1 MQAIYLPGGGALH
14 ALHPLTK
21 LCGAALLIGATYL
34 LPWWWAPLAVVA
46 AVAAVAAAT
55 VGVGA
60 IFRPTLIFMLPLLI
74 SLLLIQGLL
83 FPPARTTPIA
93 LGPIVIWADGLRF
106 AGLTAARLLA
116 LATSTLLALR
126 TTHPADLV
134 FVLTERGL
142 PRGVG
147 YVLLVALQLVPDM
160 GARATAVLEAQQ
172 ARGLETGN
180 PLRRLAGLPALVGP
194 LLVGALMDVESRAMA
209 IEGRGFYAPG
219 RQTNLRRIPN
229 TPGQRAARAL
239 ILVAGAALIGW
250 RLLRALGLAQ

>member
-34 LPWWWAPLAVVA
+34 LPWWWTPLAVVA
-46 AVAAVAAAT
+46 IVAALAAPT
-55 VGVGA
+55 VGLGA
-60 IFRPTLIFMLPLLI
+60 IFRPILLFMLPLLI
-74 SLLLIQGLL
+74 SLVLIQGLL
-83 FPPARTTPIA
+83 FPPARTAPIV
-93 LGPIVIWADGLRF
+93 LGPVTLWADGLRF

-116 LATSTLLALR
+116 LASSTLLALR
-126 TTHPADLV
+126 STHPADLV

-142 PRGVG
+142 PRSVG

-172 ARGLETGN
+172 ARGLEAGS

-194 LLVGALMDVESRAMA
+194 LLVGALVDVESRAMA

-219 RQTNLRRIPN
+219 RRTNLRRIPD
-229 TPGQRAARAL
+229 TAGQRAARAL
-239 ILVAGAALIGW
+239 MLAALAALIGW
-250 RLLRALGLAQ
+250 RLLRAAGVLA